1 MRYIGL
7 DLGNRTCGVAI
18 SDGTGTIATAYDT
31 VRFREK
37 DLQKCLEC
45 VIMII
50 SEKKVDKIVLGNPIN
65 MNGTIGPQAEYVKEF
80 KAMLEEATNLEVI
93 LFDERLTSVISNN
106 VLIKADLS
114 RKKRKKKVDALAAN
128 IILQTYLDKERGG
141 KI

>member
-80 KAMLEEATNLEVI
+80 KLMLEEATNKEVI
-93 LFDERLTSVISNN
+93 LFDERLTSVEVNKIM
-106 VLIKADLS
+106 ITADVS
-114 RKKRKKKVDALAAN
+114 RAKRKTKVDTLAATL
-128 IILQTYLDKERGG
+128 ILQSYLDSTK
-141 KI
+141 